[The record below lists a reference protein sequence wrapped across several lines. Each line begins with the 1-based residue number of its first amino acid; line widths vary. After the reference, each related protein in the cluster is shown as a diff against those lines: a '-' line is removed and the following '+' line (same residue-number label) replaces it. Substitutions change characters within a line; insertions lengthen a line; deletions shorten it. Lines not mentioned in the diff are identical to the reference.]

1 MEVVDGG
8 APPVWAEEVVG
19 GAVPAW
25 AQVGGDGAHAQ
36 ALEGAEAGVACES
49 PVLVL
54 AAVEAGVACE
64 SPALVLEAVGVLDWV
79 CRAEL
84 AEAALGK
91 DTILG
96 EELALE
102 EAGCAMLA
110 PGWV

>member
-36 ALEGAEAGVACES
+36 ALEGA
-49 PVLVL
+49 
-54 AAVEAGVACE
+54 EAGVACE